1 MENTVANTKKNYF
14 HRNAKQKEI
23 THKQK
28 EID

>member
-14 HRNAKQKEI
+14 HRNIKQKEI
-23 THKQK
+23 TRKQK